1 MRMTKRLFLICLAL
15 GGAILSGM
23 ATCMALVSESDVARF
38 LWFTLAACGWSLV
51 LGGLATWAIIVAA
64 RFYDRL
70 PDR

>member
-15 GGAILSGM
+15 GGTILSGM
-23 ATCMALVSESDVARF
+23 ATYMALVVESDVARF
-38 LWFTLAACGWSLV
+38 LWFTMAACGWSLV
-51 LGGLATWAIIVAA
+51 LGGFATWAIIVAV